1 VGKQAEKG
9 KSTVKAKVPALF
21 VLGVLCLPL
30 GGYGA
35 EINQAPAPN
44 DPAAEP
50 GHPVVPASG
59 RVTRAQFTSEVKNL
73 EPLDSL
79 MTLRNDKTRIAY
91 FTEIR
96 DMAGQ
101 TVMHRWEYNGKLMA
115 EIPFKVGAARWRVY
129 STKTLDPSWV
139 GEWKASVV
147 DSAGSSL
154 SVNTFTYTKAAGAP
168 PSAPAATT
176 PATPAQ

>member
-1 VGKQAEKG
+1 MK
-9 KSTVKAKVPALF
+9 VKILALF

-30 GGYGA
+30 AGYGA
-35 EINQAPAPN
+35 ETNQAPVTT
-44 DPAAEP
+44 DPVAESAQP
-50 GHPVVPASG
+50 AVPASG

-79 MTLRNDKTRIAY
+79 MTLSNDKTRIAY
-91 FTEIR
+91 FTEIQ

-101 TVMHRWEYNGKLMA
+101 TVIHRWEYNGKVMA
-115 EIPFKVGAARWRVY
+115 EVPFKVGAARWRVY

-154 SVNTFTYTKAAGAP
+154 SVNTFTYTKAADADSP
-168 PSAPAATT
+168 PAATT
-176 PATPAQ
+176 SSTPVQ

>member
-1 VGKQAEKG
+1 MK
-9 KSTVKAKVPALF
+9 VKVLALLA
-21 VLGVLCLPL
+21 LGTLCLPFA
-30 GGYGA
+30 GNAA
-35 EINQAPAPN
+35 ETTPAPATN
-44 DPAAEP
+44 DTAAEP
-50 GHPVVPASG
+50 AQAAVPASG

-79 MTLRNDKTRIAY
+79 MTLSNDKTRIVY
-91 FTEIR
+91 FTEIQ

-101 TVMHRWEYNGKLMA
+101 TVIHRWEYNGKVMA
-115 EIPFKVGAARWRVY
+115 EVPFKVGAARWRVY

-154 SVNTFTYTKAAGAP
+154 SVNTFTYTKAPESGNP
-168 PSAPAATT
+168 PSASTSS
-176 PATPAQ
+176 TPAQ

>member
-1 VGKQAEKG
+1 MKP
-9 KSTVKAKVPALF
+9 KVQALF
-21 VLGVLCLPL
+21 VLGILCVPL
-30 GGYGA
+30 TGNAA
-35 EINQAPAPN
+35 ETNQAPATSESAAAESAHPAI
-44 DPAAEP
+44 PAA
-50 GHPVVPASG
+50 G

-79 MTLRNDKTRIAY
+79 MALSNDKTRIAY
-91 FTEIR
+91 FTEIQ

-101 TVMHRWEYNGKLMA
+101 TVIHRWEYNGKVMA
-115 EIPFKVGAARWRVY
+115 EVPFKVGAARWRVY

-154 SVNTFTYTKAAGAP
+154 SVNTFTYTKAANSHSP
-168 PSAPAATT
+168 PPASTSS
-176 PATPAQ
+176 TPAQ

>member
-1 VGKQAEKG
+1 MKP
-9 KSTVKAKVPALF
+9 KVQALF
-21 VLGVLCLPL
+21 AMGILCIPL
-30 GGYGA
+30 AGNAA
-35 EINQAPAPN
+35 ETNQAPAISN
-44 DPAAEP
+44 PAAEP
-50 GHPVVPASG
+50 AQPAVPAAG

-79 MTLRNDKTRIAY
+79 MALINDKTRIAY
-91 FTEIR
+91 FTEIQ

-101 TVMHRWEYNGKLMA
+101 TVIHRWEYNGKVMA
-115 EIPFKVGAARWRVY
+115 EVPFKVEAARWRVY

-154 SVNTFTYTKAAGAP
+154 SVNTFTYTKTADSHSP
-168 PSAPAATT
+168 PAAS
-176 PATPAQ
+176 PSSTPAQ